1 MRHNSKRQPQS
12 QTLVL
17 TKTSHWLAAAAA
29 GNCITETFKSIKRT
43 HGFTCT
49 QQQRVV
55 AQAQALAGL
64 WHVILEDYDCTIG
77 SLYTCTCCLS
87 RRGQLLLGCHHAAQ
101 GPMHP
106 DVAHAGA

>member
-17 TKTSHWLAAAAA
+17 TKTSHWSAAAATA
-29 GNCITETFKSIKRT
+29 GNRITEIFKSIKRT

-49 QQQRVV
+49 QLRVV

-64 WHVILEDYDCTIG
+64 WHVILQDYDFTVAT
-77 SLYTCTCCLS
+77 LHVYVLS
-87 RRGQLLLGCHHAAQ
+87 EPARPAA
-101 GPMHP
+101 
-106 DVAHAGA
+106 AGLSPCRTRSNAS